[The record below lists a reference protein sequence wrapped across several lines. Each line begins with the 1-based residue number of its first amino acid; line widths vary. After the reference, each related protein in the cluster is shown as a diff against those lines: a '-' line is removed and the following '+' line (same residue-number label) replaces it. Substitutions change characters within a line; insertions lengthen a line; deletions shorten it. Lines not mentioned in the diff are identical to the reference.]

1 MLSKEEVKRQH
12 EFRAKAFKQI
22 WQQTWRN
29 SCSSERFSAQ
39 SSWNNQNNCFHSK
52 NSVFMKSPSAWFIRS
67 YFKTKTSSS
76 CCPFHQQHY
85 PTLCCGSKSRFFILV
100 AIYLWLF
107 MHVAF
112 RHQLKS
118 IFESKASEQ
127 LTSISDAPI
136 QSLFL
141 LLRNSNSSFLSVLV
155 ITILKFQS
163 LSTVKSNFRFWL
175 HDI

>member
-1 MLSKEEVKRQH
+1 MNSARKRLSKFGNRRGGILAVLKG
-12 EFRAKAFKQI
+12 FRLKVLGTTRIIVSTPKTAF
-22 WQQTWRN
+22 
-29 SCSSERFSAQ
+29 
-39 SSWNNQNNCFHSK
+39 SWNHHRHDSYEAILRPKLLLLAAHSTS
-52 NSVFMKSPSAWFIRS
+52 NIIQLSVVAPNRVS
-67 YFKTKTSSS
+67 
-76 CCPFHQQHY
+76 
-85 PTLCCGSKSRFFILV
+85 LDILV

-118 IFESKASEQ
+118 IFESKSSEQ

-141 LLRNSNSSFLSVLV
+141 LLRNSNSSVLSVLV